1 MQISSFQSRITKI
14 IIFSVLLVS
23 ANVQAVT
30 VSATDSI
37 NRFSSTVTADNRI
50 CRTMATTLQ
59 QIPGTAVKF
68 NQGSSGKV
76 VVHFSATWPKPSAAD
91 IPAGSKA
98 AGAFIFL
105 FIDGVRID
113 INSINGGVLVHEGT
127 ASSVSNGTHGFT
139 FVTNSIAAGPHVAQM
154 YFLDNVLGAFGVP
167 NGTVCIDDRSIV
179 VQHK

>member
-1 MQISSFQSRITKI
+1 MQDSSFQSRLNKI
-14 IIFSVLLVS
+14 IIIAAMLVS

-30 VSATDSI
+30 VSATDTI

-50 CRTMATTLQ
+50 CRTIATTLQ
-59 QIPGTAVKF
+59 LIPGTTVNF

-76 VVHFSATWPKPSAAD
+76 VVHFSATWPKPGAAD
-91 IPAGSKA
+91 IPVGSKA

-105 FIDGVRID
+105 FIDGVRVD

-167 NGTVCIDDRSIV
+167 NGTVCIDDRSTV